1 MTTKANEDLREAL
14 AGARRSAANW
24 IKIATDLQS
33 QLVVSEEDKIK
44 LSTEIATLTEENERL
59 RNDLRDWAECC
70 QMDTVMQGPARM
82 GWNRS
87 ALDRCLAKYDAALQP
102 EEGE

>member
-1 MTTKANEDLREAL
+1 MRREDRLQQREDRLSDKVLDLRA
-14 AGARRSAANW
+14 
-24 IKIATDLQS
+24 Q
-33 QLVVSEEDKIK
+33 
-44 LSTEIATLTEENERL
+44 IATLTAENERL

-87 ALDRCLAKYDAALQP
+87 ALNRCLDKYEAALQP
-102 EEGE
+102 KEKEG

>member
-1 MTTKANEDLREAL
+1 MTFRTVEQLQAQ
-14 AGARRSAANW
+14 
-24 IKIATDLQS
+24 IAS
-33 QLVVSEEDKIK
+33 
-44 LSTEIATLTEENERL
+44 LTAENKRL
-59 RNDLRDWAECC
+59 HNDLRDWAECC

-102 EEGE
+102 KEGEG

>member
-1 MTTKANEDLREAL
+1 M
-14 AGARRSAANW
+14 S
-24 IKIATDLQS
+24 S
-33 QLVVSEEDKIK
+33 QP
-44 LSTEIATLTEENERL
+44 TEILTSSGEGYLTWLQPFQTVEQLQAQIASLTGEIERL

-87 ALDRCLAKYDAALQP
+87 ALDRCLAKYEAALQP
-102 EEGE
+102 KEDK